1 MALSSRGGSPR
12 GFGLVLMQGKRPV
25 IATVRLMNTL
35 SEHGVGQQVRAAP
48 RAVPARVDLSGKI
61 ALVTGASSGLGRHF
75 VKVLARAGATV
86 AGAARRLDRLEGLA
100 DECRAEDQRV
110 LPVQADVT
118 QRASIERALRQIEAE
133 AGPVNVLVNAAG
145 LSINK
150 SFLEHED
157 DDFELVMSTNLE
169 GTWRASQLVARR
181 LVADGEP
188 GTIIN
193 VASIFGHRV
202 AKNASSYCA
211 SKAAVLH
218 LTRALSLE
226 LARHGIRVNALS
238 PGLFDTEMTHHM
250 FGDHGFAESMVGRT
264 PCRRAGE
271 YADLDGALLLLA
283 SDASRFMNGSVIV
296 VDGGI
301 LNGSL

>member
-1 MALSSRGGSPR
+1 MGGVNGNPDPTRLCIAGTNPSHHPISAGWR
-12 GFGLVLMQGKRPV
+12 SGGGGVQGR
-25 IATVRLMNTL
+25 
-35 SEHGVGQQVRAAP
+35 
-48 RAVPARVDLSGKI
+48 
-61 ALVTGASSGLGRHF
+61 
-75 VKVLARAGATV
+75 VLAQHRPLQFA
-86 AGAARRLDRLEGLA
+86 
-100 DECRAEDQRV
+100 Q
-110 LPVQADVT
+110 
-118 QRASIERALRQIEAE
+118 
-133 AGPVNVLVNAAG
+133 AAG
-145 LSINK
+145 RQMLKQK
-150 SFLEHED
+150 SG
-157 DDFELVMSTNLE
+157 S
-169 GTWRASQLVARR
+169 
-181 LVADGEP
+181 
-188 GTIIN
+188 IIN
-193 VASIFGHRV
+193 IASIFGHRV

-226 LARHGIRVNALS
+226 LARHDIRVNALS

-271 YADLDGALLLLA
+271 FSDLDGALLLLA